1 LRWIG
6 FDGSNDLYLRDIPFF
21 DPLDWIIGLTKVF
34 KGKPFISKPILSLL
48 M

>member
-1 LRWIG
+1 MDWLLTVAMIYTLGYSLLIRFG
-6 FDGSNDLYLRDIPFF
+6 
-21 DPLDWIIGLTKVF
+21 LDWLTKVF